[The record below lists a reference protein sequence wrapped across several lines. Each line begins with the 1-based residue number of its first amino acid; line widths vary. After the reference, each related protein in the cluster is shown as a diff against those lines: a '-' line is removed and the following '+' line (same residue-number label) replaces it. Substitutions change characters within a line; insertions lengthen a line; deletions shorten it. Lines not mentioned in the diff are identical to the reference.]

1 MYNTNRG
8 VQADEENGTVKVMNK
23 LLSKKVVQNDLNNLN
38 GWMYDNNKIKKELQF
53 QSYMDSIDF
62 IKSVAKKAEQL
73 NHHPNLIVGYCKVV
87 IEFTSH
93 DLGGVTVDCLKL
105 AKYIDSITL

>member
-1 MYNTNRG
+1 
-8 VQADEENGTVKVMNK
+8 MNK
-23 LLSKKVVQNDLNNLN
+23 LLSKKDVQNDLVNLN
-38 GWMYDNNKIKKELQF
+38 GWMYDNNKIKKEIQF

-93 DLGGVTVDCLKL
+93 DLGGVTIDCLNM
-105 AKYIDSITL
+105 AKYIDSITLNLKKQ

>member
-1 MYNTNRG
+1 
-8 VQADEENGTVKVMNK
+8 MNK
-23 LLSKKVVQNDLNNLN
+23 LLSKKDVQNDLVNLN

-87 IEFTSH
+87 IEFTSY
-93 DLGGVTVDCLKL
+93 DLGGVTIDCLNM
-105 AKYIDSITL
+105 AKYIDSITLNLKKQ